1 MITAMWS
8 VMIIPASVAHRAT
21 GSNPSPY
28 PKRLLETLELALLSL
43 QLLTVENCE
52 GRWCWIASRVKIG
65 ALIEKFLSCCSDR
78 NSCLSLMAKQS

>member
-28 PKRLLETLELALLSL
+28 PKRLLETLELARLSL

-52 GRWCWIASRVKIG
+52 GRWC
-65 ALIEKFLSCCSDR
+65 
-78 NSCLSLMAKQS
+78 